1 MEAVEFVDFPFK
13 PHAGIYYQAC
23 LFDDMAFCGAS
34 LYHGAS
40 VGRRDRILPL
50 VAYRAFVA
58 AFYSQ
63 ECLVVEKAY
72 AYCGVGT
79 GRQICLDYMMLL
91 RRELFIGVVYNQIF
105 TFYFF

>member
-1 MEAVEFVDFPFK
+1 MTWR
-13 PHAGIYYQAC
+13 
-23 LFDDMAFCGAS
+23 FCGAS
-34 LYHGAS
+34 LDHGAS
-40 VGRRDRILPL
+40 VRKADRVLPL

-72 AYCGVGT
+72 AHCGVGT

-91 RRELFIGVVYNQIF
+91 RRELFIGSRLQPDIYVLFLFDIKRF
-105 TFYFF
+105 TLNLVMFAK